1 MKFFFI
7 LLIFV
12 LLQSC
17 SKPKT
22 VLICGDHI
30 CINKKEA
37 EQYFEENLSIEVKV
51 IDKKRKK
58 QTNLVELNL
67 KDNSKKQR
75 EITILEKEET
85 NVSIKKLSNKE
96 IRNIKKRIKEKEK
109 RKKIKKPKKEKK
121 VVKKMNGKKK
131 INELETIDK
140 YIKPEE
146 TSEKLRKRDNI
157 NQNIE
162 VVDVCTILEKC
173 SIDEISKY
181 LLKQGKKKNFPD
193 ITIRE

>member
-7 LLIFV
+7 LLTFV

-75 EITILEKEET
+75 EITILEKEESQFSRP
-85 NVSIKKLSNKE
+85 VL
-96 IRNIKKRIKEKEK
+96 
-109 RKKIKKPKKEKK
+109 
-121 VVKKMNGKKK
+121 
-131 INELETIDK
+131 
-140 YIKPEE
+140 
-146 TSEKLRKRDNI
+146 
-157 NQNIE
+157 
-162 VVDVCTILEKC
+162 
-173 SIDEISKY
+173 
-181 LLKQGKKKNFPD
+181 
-193 ITIRE
+193 

>member
-58 QTNLVELNL
+58 KTSLVELNL
-67 KDNSKKQR
+67 KDNSKKKR

-85 NVSIKKLSNKE
+85 NASIKKLSNKE

-121 VVKKMNGKKK
+121 VSKKMNGKKK

-140 YIKPEE
+140 NIKPEE